1 MTLGELPAS
10 GIYIHIALGLVV
22 LLVLLYQIVTQQR
35 TRKKNSEL
43 EKRVAAIE
51 QGQAEV
57 FNKVEKKAETLKEI
71 VFEKTK
77 PMTNKLNELSKKANI
92 MLEKNEGVR
101 RELENQLENQIE
113 PLRASIDETAA
124 KFNSSQDTIRK
135 AVQDGKNEIERITKE
150 VEGFKEEIQRVKDF
164 IRDGIID
171 LEL

>member
-1 MTLGELPAS
+1 MY
-10 GIYIHIALGLVV
+10 IYIALGLVV
-22 LLVLLYQIVTQQR
+22 LLVLFYQMAAQQR
-35 TRKKNSEL
+35 TRKKIGEL
-43 EKRVAAIE
+43 EKRIAAAE
-51 QGQAEV
+51 EVQAAV
-57 FNKVEKKAETLKEI
+57 FANLEKKANALKEI

-101 RELENQLENQIE
+101 RELEDQIG

-124 KFNSSQDTIRK
+124 KFNSSQDAIRK
-135 AVQDGKNEIERITKE
+135 VVQDGKNEIERMTKE
-150 VEGFKEEIQRVKDF
+150 VDGFKDEIRRVKDF

>member
-1 MTLGELPAS
+1 MTLGELPSS
-10 GIYIHIALGLVV
+10 GIYIDIAIGLVV
-22 LLVLLYQIVTQQR
+22 LLVLLYQIVAQQR
-35 TRKKNSEL
+35 TRKKNTEL

-57 FNKVEKKAETLKEI
+57 FTNLEKKAETLKEI

-101 RELENQLENQIE
+101 RELEDQIG

-124 KFNSSQDTIRK
+124 KFNSSQDAIRK
-135 AVQDGKNEIERITKE
+135 VVQDGKNEIERMTKE
-150 VEGFKEEIQRVKDF
+150 VEGFKDEIQKVKDF